1 MGETLWNASRL
12 QLLQDLHAVGLSCAR
27 IASKLGG
34 GISRDQVIEKALALK
49 LSVKESISEEVKDP
63 KFRPPKA
70 PHVNRITLAAVGRA

>member
-27 IASKLGG
+27 IAQKLGG

-49 LSVKESISEEVKDP
+49 LSVKESILEKDHDP
-63 KFRPPKA
+63 KFRPPKV